1 MNKIEQALFY
11 RDGLSVA
18 EAEFFVREARARVWD
33 GENPEKILK
42 EEFFL
47 EPEYV
52 SDLIGSQSLTAID
65 E

>member
-1 MNKIEQALFY
+1 MNQIEQALFY

-33 GENPEKILK
+33 GESPEKILQD
-42 EEFFL
+42 EFFL
-47 EPEYV
+47 EPEYAI
-52 SDLIGSQSLTAID
+52 DLIGSQSFTAID